1 MFKKVFSITII
12 AMLLFNV
19 NTFADTNILSN
30 QQQKVSKVM
39 FERDLKK
46 IIETKK
52 EIIEAAKKEQK
63 KSLGKILIYHTHTLE
78 EYSDGTTVI
87 DAGNDLAEKLNNL
100 GFEVDNVVDNFSVD
114 YNNAYASS
122 RNYLSNIDLTQYKLV
137 IDLHRDAAGSKII
150 RQLEDGDC
158 TVVKFV
164 FSTSNKN
171 YTEQQNLAN
180 KISANLQ
187 DIYDEDFTY
196 DKGIL
201 HFNQDLSNNI
211 VLIENGFIKEFQ
223 RLKADEQKQIGWTV
237 KRELA
242 KINYR
247 IHTDAIKDN
256 IIIPLEI
263 TKEQASFVYASE
275 ADVLNVALFGMTAKQ
290 WREQNP
296 DKKGNMRDYAE
307 VSQLVCLS
315 NLENLNA
322 YLIDN
327 GVSQQE
333 RLIELNKAAI
343 RQMKVLVEDTLKLTD
358 GSDEQ

>member
-78 EYSDGTTVI
+78 EYADGTTVV
-87 DAGNDLAEKLNNL
+87 DAGNDLAEKLNDL

-122 RNYLSNIDLTQYKLV
+122 RNYLSNIDLTQYKLI

-150 RQLEDGDC
+150 RQLEDGDY

-171 YTEQQNLAN
+171 YIEQQNLAN

-211 VLIENGFIKEFQ
+211 VLIENGFNTNTI
-223 RLKADEQKQIGWTV
+223 DEVKNSNTKIANAILQIF
-237 KRELA
+237 E
-242 KINYR
+242 
-247 IHTDAIKDN
+247 
-256 IIIPLEI
+256 E
-263 TKEQASFVYASE
+263 
-275 ADVLNVALFGMTAKQ
+275 
-290 WREQNP
+290 
-296 DKKGNMRDYAE
+296 
-307 VSQLVCLS
+307 
-315 NLENLNA
+315 
-322 YLIDN
+322 
-327 GVSQQE
+327 
-333 RLIELNKAAI
+333 
-343 RQMKVLVEDTLKLTD
+343 ED
-358 GSDEQ
+358 

>member
-19 NTFADTNILSN
+19 NTFADTNILSI

-46 IIETKK
+46 IIKTKK

-78 EYSDGTTVI
+78 EYTDGTTVV
-87 DAGNDLAEKLNNL
+87 DAGNDLAEKLSNL

-150 RQLEDGDC
+150 RQLEDGDY

-164 FSTSNKN
+164 FSTSNNN
-171 YTEQQNLAN
+171 YPEQQNLAN

-187 DIYDEDFTY
+187 DIYDDDFLY

-201 HFNQDLSNNI
+201 NFNQDLSNNI
-211 VLIENGFIKEFQ
+211 VLIENGFNTNTI
-223 RLKADEQKQIGWTV
+223 DEV
-237 KRELA
+237 KNSNT
-242 KINYR
+242 KIAN
-247 IHTDAIKDN
+247 AI
-256 IIIPLEI
+256 LQVFE
-263 TKEQASFVYASE
+263 E
-275 ADVLNVALFGMTAKQ
+275 
-290 WREQNP
+290 
-296 DKKGNMRDYAE
+296 
-307 VSQLVCLS
+307 
-315 NLENLNA
+315 
-322 YLIDN
+322 
-327 GVSQQE
+327 
-333 RLIELNKAAI
+333 
-343 RQMKVLVEDTLKLTD
+343 ED
-358 GSDEQ
+358 

>member
-78 EYSDGTTVI
+78 EYSDGTTVV
-87 DAGNDLAEKLNNL
+87 DAGNDLAEKLNDL
-100 GFEVDNVVDNFSVD
+100 GFEVDNVIDNFSVD

-150 RQLEDGDC
+150 RQLEDGDH

-164 FSTSNKN
+164 FSTSNNN
-171 YTEQQNLAN
+171 YPEQQNLAN

-196 DKGIL
+196 EKGIL
-201 HFNQDLSNNI
+201 NFNQDLSNNI
-211 VLIENGFIKEFQ
+211 VLIENGFNTNTI
-223 RLKADEQKQIGWTV
+223 DEV
-237 KRELA
+237 KNSNT
-242 KINYR
+242 KIAN
-247 IHTDAIKDN
+247 AI
-256 IIIPLEI
+256 LQVFE
-263 TKEQASFVYASE
+263 E
-275 ADVLNVALFGMTAKQ
+275 
-290 WREQNP
+290 
-296 DKKGNMRDYAE
+296 
-307 VSQLVCLS
+307 
-315 NLENLNA
+315 
-322 YLIDN
+322 
-327 GVSQQE
+327 
-333 RLIELNKAAI
+333 
-343 RQMKVLVEDTLKLTD
+343 ED
-358 GSDEQ
+358 

>member
-12 AMLLFNV
+12 ALLLFNV

-46 IIETKK
+46 IIKTKK

-78 EYSDGTTVI
+78 EYTDGTTVV
-87 DAGNDLAEKLNNL
+87 DAGNDLAEKLSNL

-122 RNYLSNIDLTQYKLV
+122 RNYLSNIDLTQYKLI

-150 RQLEDGDC
+150 RQLEDGDY

-187 DIYDEDFTY
+187 DIYDDDFLY

-201 HFNQDLSNNI
+201 NFNQDLSNNI
-211 VLIENGFIKEFQ
+211 VLIENGFNTNTI
-223 RLKADEQKQIGWTV
+223 DEV
-237 KRELA
+237 KNSNT
-242 KINYR
+242 KIAN
-247 IHTDAIKDN
+247 AI
-256 IIIPLEI
+256 LQVFE
-263 TKEQASFVYASE
+263 E
-275 ADVLNVALFGMTAKQ
+275 
-290 WREQNP
+290 
-296 DKKGNMRDYAE
+296 
-307 VSQLVCLS
+307 
-315 NLENLNA
+315 
-322 YLIDN
+322 
-327 GVSQQE
+327 
-333 RLIELNKAAI
+333 
-343 RQMKVLVEDTLKLTD
+343 ED
-358 GSDEQ
+358 

>member
-78 EYSDGTTVI
+78 EYADGTTVV
-87 DAGNDLAEKLNNL
+87 DAGNDLAEKLNDL

-150 RQLEDGDC
+150 RQLEDGDY

-171 YTEQQNLAN
+171 YSEQQNLAN

-201 HFNQDLSNNI
+201 NFNQDLSNNI
-211 VLIENGFIKEFQ
+211 VLIENGFNTNTINE
-223 RLKADEQKQIGWTV
+223 V
-237 KRELA
+237 KNSNT
-242 KINYR
+242 KIAN
-247 IHTDAIKDN
+247 AI
-256 IIIPLEI
+256 LQVFE
-263 TKEQASFVYASE
+263 E
-275 ADVLNVALFGMTAKQ
+275 
-290 WREQNP
+290 
-296 DKKGNMRDYAE
+296 
-307 VSQLVCLS
+307 
-315 NLENLNA
+315 
-322 YLIDN
+322 
-327 GVSQQE
+327 
-333 RLIELNKAAI
+333 
-343 RQMKVLVEDTLKLTD
+343 ED
-358 GSDEQ
+358 

>member
-30 QQQKVSKVM
+30 QQQKISKVM

-46 IIETKK
+46 IIKTKK
-52 EIIEAAKKEQK
+52 EIIETAKKEQK

-78 EYSDGTTVI
+78 EYADGTTVV

-150 RQLEDGDC
+150 RQLEDGDY

-164 FSTSNKN
+164 FSTSNNN
-171 YTEQQNLAN
+171 YPEQQNLAN

-187 DIYDEDFTY
+187 DIYDDDFTY
-196 DKGIL
+196 EKGIL
-201 HFNQDLSNNI
+201 NFNQDLSNNI
-211 VLIENGFIKEFQ
+211 VLIENGFNTNTI
-223 RLKADEQKQIGWTV
+223 DEV
-237 KRELA
+237 KNSNT
-242 KINYR
+242 KIAN
-247 IHTDAIKDN
+247 AI
-256 IIIPLEI
+256 LQVFE
-263 TKEQASFVYASE
+263 E
-275 ADVLNVALFGMTAKQ
+275 
-290 WREQNP
+290 
-296 DKKGNMRDYAE
+296 
-307 VSQLVCLS
+307 
-315 NLENLNA
+315 
-322 YLIDN
+322 
-327 GVSQQE
+327 
-333 RLIELNKAAI
+333 
-343 RQMKVLVEDTLKLTD
+343 ED
-358 GSDEQ
+358 

>member
-52 EIIEAAKKEQK
+52 EIIEVTKKKQK
-63 KSLGKILIYHTHTLE
+63 KSLGKILVYHTHTLE
-78 EYSDGTTVI
+78 EYADGTTVV

-137 IDLHRDAAGSKII
+137 IDLHRDAAGSKIVK
-150 RQLEDGDC
+150 QLEDGDY
-158 TVVKFV
+158 TIVKFV

-171 YTEQQNLAN
+171 YHEQQNLAN

-187 DIYDEDFTY
+187 DIYDDDFIY

-201 HFNQDLSNNI
+201 DFNQDLSNNI
-211 VLIENGFIKEFQ
+211 VLIENGFNTNTI
-223 RLKADEQKQIGWTV
+223 DEV
-237 KRELA
+237 KNSNT
-242 KINYR
+242 KIAN
-247 IHTDAIKDN
+247 AI
-256 IIIPLEI
+256 LQVFE
-263 TKEQASFVYASE
+263 E
-275 ADVLNVALFGMTAKQ
+275 
-290 WREQNP
+290 
-296 DKKGNMRDYAE
+296 
-307 VSQLVCLS
+307 
-315 NLENLNA
+315 
-322 YLIDN
+322 
-327 GVSQQE
+327 
-333 RLIELNKAAI
+333 
-343 RQMKVLVEDTLKLTD
+343 ED
-358 GSDEQ
+358 

>member
-78 EYSDGTTVI
+78 EYADGTTVV
-87 DAGNDLAEKLNNL
+87 DAGNDLAEKLNDL

-150 RQLEDGDC
+150 RQLEDGDY

-171 YTEQQNLAN
+171 YHEQQNLAN

-201 HFNQDLSNNI
+201 NFNQDLSNNI
-211 VLIENGFIKEFQ
+211 VLIENGFNTNTI
-223 RLKADEQKQIGWTV
+223 DEVKNSNTKIANAILQIF
-237 KRELA
+237 E
-242 KINYR
+242 
-247 IHTDAIKDN
+247 
-256 IIIPLEI
+256 E
-263 TKEQASFVYASE
+263 
-275 ADVLNVALFGMTAKQ
+275 
-290 WREQNP
+290 
-296 DKKGNMRDYAE
+296 
-307 VSQLVCLS
+307 
-315 NLENLNA
+315 
-322 YLIDN
+322 
-327 GVSQQE
+327 
-333 RLIELNKAAI
+333 
-343 RQMKVLVEDTLKLTD
+343 ED
-358 GSDEQ
+358 

>member
-46 IIETKK
+46 IIKTKK

-78 EYSDGTTVI
+78 EYTDGTTVV
-87 DAGNDLAEKLNNL
+87 DAGNDLAEKLSNL

-150 RQLEDGDC
+150 RQLEDGDY

-164 FSTSNKN
+164 FSTSNNN
-171 YTEQQNLAN
+171 YPEQQNLAN

-187 DIYDEDFTY
+187 DIYDEDFLY

-201 HFNQDLSNNI
+201 NFNQDLSNNI
-211 VLIENGFIKEFQ
+211 VLIENGFNTNTINE
-223 RLKADEQKQIGWTV
+223 V
-237 KRELA
+237 KNSNT
-242 KINYR
+242 KIAN
-247 IHTDAIKDN
+247 AI
-256 IIIPLEI
+256 LQVFE
-263 TKEQASFVYASE
+263 E
-275 ADVLNVALFGMTAKQ
+275 
-290 WREQNP
+290 
-296 DKKGNMRDYAE
+296 
-307 VSQLVCLS
+307 
-315 NLENLNA
+315 
-322 YLIDN
+322 
-327 GVSQQE
+327 
-333 RLIELNKAAI
+333 
-343 RQMKVLVEDTLKLTD
+343 ED
-358 GSDEQ
+358 

>member
-78 EYSDGTTVI
+78 EYADGTTVI

-100 GFEVDNVVDNFSVD
+100 GFEVNNVVDNFSVD

-122 RNYLSNIDLTQYKLV
+122 RNYLSNIDLTQYKLI

-150 RQLEDGDC
+150 RQLEDGDY

-171 YTEQQNLAN
+171 YSEQQNLAN

-187 DIYDEDFTY
+187 DIYDEDFIY

-211 VLIENGFIKEFQ
+211 VLIENGFNTNTI
-223 RLKADEQKQIGWTV
+223 DEV
-237 KRELA
+237 KNSNT
-242 KINYR
+242 KIAN
-247 IHTDAIKDN
+247 AI
-256 IIIPLEI
+256 LQVFE
-263 TKEQASFVYASE
+263 E
-275 ADVLNVALFGMTAKQ
+275 
-290 WREQNP
+290 
-296 DKKGNMRDYAE
+296 
-307 VSQLVCLS
+307 
-315 NLENLNA
+315 
-322 YLIDN
+322 
-327 GVSQQE
+327 
-333 RLIELNKAAI
+333 
-343 RQMKVLVEDTLKLTD
+343 ED
-358 GSDEQ
+358 

>member
-63 KSLGKILIYHTHTLE
+63 KSLGKILVYHTHTLE
-78 EYSDGTTVI
+78 EYADGTTVV
-87 DAGNDLAEKLNNL
+87 DAGNDLAEKLNDL

-122 RNYLSNIDLTQYKLV
+122 RNYLSNIDLTQYKLI

-150 RQLEDGDC
+150 RQLEDGDY
-158 TVVKFV
+158 TVIKFV

-171 YTEQQNLAN
+171 YIEQQNLAN

-201 HFNQDLSNNI
+201 NFNQDLSNNI
-211 VLIENGFIKEFQ
+211 VLIENGFNTNTINE
-223 RLKADEQKQIGWTV
+223 V
-237 KRELA
+237 KNSNT
-242 KINYR
+242 KIAN
-247 IHTDAIKDN
+247 AI
-256 IIIPLEI
+256 LQVFE
-263 TKEQASFVYASE
+263 E
-275 ADVLNVALFGMTAKQ
+275 
-290 WREQNP
+290 
-296 DKKGNMRDYAE
+296 
-307 VSQLVCLS
+307 
-315 NLENLNA
+315 
-322 YLIDN
+322 
-327 GVSQQE
+327 
-333 RLIELNKAAI
+333 
-343 RQMKVLVEDTLKLTD
+343 ED
-358 GSDEQ
+358 

>member
-46 IIETKK
+46 IIKTKK

-78 EYSDGTTVI
+78 EYTDGTTVV
-87 DAGNDLAEKLNNL
+87 DAGNDLAEKLSNL

-150 RQLEDGDC
+150 RQLEDGDY

-164 FSTSNKN
+164 FSTSNNN
-171 YTEQQNLAN
+171 YPEQQNLAN

-196 DKGIL
+196 EKGIL
-201 HFNQDLSNNI
+201 NFNQDLSNNI
-211 VLIENGFIKEFQ
+211 VLIENGFNTNTINE
-223 RLKADEQKQIGWTV
+223 V
-237 KRELA
+237 KNSNT
-242 KINYR
+242 KIAN
-247 IHTDAIKDN
+247 AI
-256 IIIPLEI
+256 LQVFE
-263 TKEQASFVYASE
+263 E
-275 ADVLNVALFGMTAKQ
+275 
-290 WREQNP
+290 
-296 DKKGNMRDYAE
+296 
-307 VSQLVCLS
+307 
-315 NLENLNA
+315 
-322 YLIDN
+322 
-327 GVSQQE
+327 
-333 RLIELNKAAI
+333 
-343 RQMKVLVEDTLKLTD
+343 ED
-358 GSDEQ
+358 

>member
-52 EIIEAAKKEQK
+52 EIIEVAKKEQK

-78 EYSDGTTVI
+78 EYADGTTVV
-87 DAGNDLAEKLNNL
+87 DAGNDLAEKLNDL

-122 RNYLSNIDLTQYKLV
+122 RNYLSNIDLTQYKLI

-150 RQLEDGDC
+150 RQLEDGDY

-171 YTEQQNLAN
+171 YIEQQNLAN

-201 HFNQDLSNNI
+201 NFNQDLSNNI
-211 VLIENGFIKEFQ
+211 VLIENGFNTNTI
-223 RLKADEQKQIGWTV
+223 DEVKNSNTKIANAILQIF
-237 KRELA
+237 E
-242 KINYR
+242 
-247 IHTDAIKDN
+247 
-256 IIIPLEI
+256 E
-263 TKEQASFVYASE
+263 
-275 ADVLNVALFGMTAKQ
+275 
-290 WREQNP
+290 
-296 DKKGNMRDYAE
+296 
-307 VSQLVCLS
+307 
-315 NLENLNA
+315 
-322 YLIDN
+322 
-327 GVSQQE
+327 
-333 RLIELNKAAI
+333 
-343 RQMKVLVEDTLKLTD
+343 ED
-358 GSDEQ
+358 

>member
-78 EYSDGTTVI
+78 EYSDGTTVV
-87 DAGNDLAEKLNNL
+87 DAGNDLAEKLSNL

-122 RNYLSNIDLTQYKLV
+122 RNYLSNIDLTQYKLI

-158 TVVKFV
+158 AVVKFV

-171 YTEQQNLAN
+171 YHEQQNLAN

-201 HFNQDLSNNI
+201 NFNQDLSNNI
-211 VLIENGFIKEFQ
+211 VLIENGFNTNTINE
-223 RLKADEQKQIGWTV
+223 V
-237 KRELA
+237 KNSNT
-242 KINYR
+242 KIAN
-247 IHTDAIKDN
+247 AI
-256 IIIPLEI
+256 LQVFE
-263 TKEQASFVYASE
+263 E
-275 ADVLNVALFGMTAKQ
+275 
-290 WREQNP
+290 
-296 DKKGNMRDYAE
+296 
-307 VSQLVCLS
+307 
-315 NLENLNA
+315 
-322 YLIDN
+322 
-327 GVSQQE
+327 
-333 RLIELNKAAI
+333 
-343 RQMKVLVEDTLKLTD
+343 ED
-358 GSDEQ
+358 

>member
-78 EYSDGTTVI
+78 EYADGTTVI

-150 RQLEDGDC
+150 RQLEDGDY

-171 YTEQQNLAN
+171 YHEQQNLAN

-211 VLIENGFIKEFQ
+211 VLIENGFNTNTI
-223 RLKADEQKQIGWTV
+223 DEV
-237 KRELA
+237 KNSNT
-242 KINYR
+242 KIAN
-247 IHTDAIKDN
+247 AI
-256 IIIPLEI
+256 LQVFE
-263 TKEQASFVYASE
+263 E
-275 ADVLNVALFGMTAKQ
+275 
-290 WREQNP
+290 
-296 DKKGNMRDYAE
+296 
-307 VSQLVCLS
+307 
-315 NLENLNA
+315 
-322 YLIDN
+322 
-327 GVSQQE
+327 
-333 RLIELNKAAI
+333 
-343 RQMKVLVEDTLKLTD
+343 ED
-358 GSDEQ
+358 

>member
-52 EIIEAAKKEQK
+52 EIIEVTKKKQK
-63 KSLGKILIYHTHTLE
+63 KSLGKILVYHTHTLE
-78 EYSDGTTVI
+78 EYADGTTVV
-87 DAGNDLAEKLNNL
+87 DAGNDLAEKLNDL

-150 RQLEDGDC
+150 RQLEDGDY

-164 FSTSNKN
+164 FSTSNNN
-171 YTEQQNLAN
+171 YPEQQNLAN

-196 DKGIL
+196 EKGIL
-201 HFNQDLSNNI
+201 NFNQDLSNNI
-211 VLIENGFIKEFQ
+211 VLIENGFNTNTI
-223 RLKADEQKQIGWTV
+223 DEV
-237 KRELA
+237 KNSNT
-242 KINYR
+242 KIAN
-247 IHTDAIKDN
+247 AI
-256 IIIPLEI
+256 LQVFE
-263 TKEQASFVYASE
+263 E
-275 ADVLNVALFGMTAKQ
+275 
-290 WREQNP
+290 
-296 DKKGNMRDYAE
+296 
-307 VSQLVCLS
+307 
-315 NLENLNA
+315 
-322 YLIDN
+322 
-327 GVSQQE
+327 
-333 RLIELNKAAI
+333 
-343 RQMKVLVEDTLKLTD
+343 ED
-358 GSDEQ
+358 

>member
-78 EYSDGTTVI
+78 EYADGTTVV
-87 DAGNDLAEKLNNL
+87 DAGNDLAEKLNDL

-122 RNYLSNIDLTQYKLV
+122 RNYLSNIDLTQYKLI

-150 RQLEDGDC
+150 RQLEDGDY

-196 DKGIL
+196 EKGIL
-201 HFNQDLSNNI
+201 NFNQDLSNNI
-211 VLIENGFIKEFQ
+211 VLIENGFNTNTI
-223 RLKADEQKQIGWTV
+223 DEV
-237 KRELA
+237 KNSNT
-242 KINYR
+242 KIAN
-247 IHTDAIKDN
+247 AI
-256 IIIPLEI
+256 LQVFE
-263 TKEQASFVYASE
+263 E
-275 ADVLNVALFGMTAKQ
+275 
-290 WREQNP
+290 
-296 DKKGNMRDYAE
+296 
-307 VSQLVCLS
+307 
-315 NLENLNA
+315 
-322 YLIDN
+322 
-327 GVSQQE
+327 
-333 RLIELNKAAI
+333 
-343 RQMKVLVEDTLKLTD
+343 ED
-358 GSDEQ
+358 

>member
-78 EYSDGTTVI
+78 EYADGTTVI

-122 RNYLSNIDLTQYKLV
+122 RNYLSNIDLTQYKLI

-150 RQLEDGDC
+150 RQLEDGDY
-158 TVVKFV
+158 TVIKFV

-187 DIYDEDFTY
+187 DIYDDDFIY

-201 HFNQDLSNNI
+201 DFNQDLSNNI
-211 VLIENGFIKEFQ
+211 VLIENGFNTNTI
-223 RLKADEQKQIGWTV
+223 DEV
-237 KRELA
+237 KNSNT
-242 KINYR
+242 KIAN
-247 IHTDAIKDN
+247 AI
-256 IIIPLEI
+256 LQVFE
-263 TKEQASFVYASE
+263 E
-275 ADVLNVALFGMTAKQ
+275 
-290 WREQNP
+290 
-296 DKKGNMRDYAE
+296 
-307 VSQLVCLS
+307 
-315 NLENLNA
+315 
-322 YLIDN
+322 
-327 GVSQQE
+327 
-333 RLIELNKAAI
+333 
-343 RQMKVLVEDTLKLTD
+343 ED
-358 GSDEQ
+358 

>member
-63 KSLGKILIYHTHTLE
+63 KSLGKILVYHTHTLE
-78 EYSDGTTVI
+78 EYADGTTVV
-87 DAGNDLAEKLNNL
+87 DAGNDLAEKLNDL

-150 RQLEDGDC
+150 RQLEDGDY

-171 YTEQQNLAN
+171 YIEQQNLAN

-201 HFNQDLSNNI
+201 NFNQDLSNNI
-211 VLIENGFIKEFQ
+211 VLIENGFNTNTI
-223 RLKADEQKQIGWTV
+223 DEV
-237 KRELA
+237 KNSNT
-242 KINYR
+242 KIAN
-247 IHTDAIKDN
+247 AI
-256 IIIPLEI
+256 LQVFE
-263 TKEQASFVYASE
+263 E
-275 ADVLNVALFGMTAKQ
+275 
-290 WREQNP
+290 
-296 DKKGNMRDYAE
+296 
-307 VSQLVCLS
+307 
-315 NLENLNA
+315 
-322 YLIDN
+322 
-327 GVSQQE
+327 
-333 RLIELNKAAI
+333 
-343 RQMKVLVEDTLKLTD
+343 ED
-358 GSDEQ
+358 

>member
-78 EYSDGTTVI
+78 EYADGTTVV
-87 DAGNDLAEKLNNL
+87 DAGNDLAEKLNDL
-100 GFEVDNVVDNFSVD
+100 GFEVDNVADNFSVD

-122 RNYLSNIDLTQYKLV
+122 RNYLSNIDLTQYKLI

-150 RQLEDGDC
+150 RQLEDGDY

-171 YTEQQNLAN
+171 YIEQQNLAN

-211 VLIENGFIKEFQ
+211 VLIENGFNTNTI
-223 RLKADEQKQIGWTV
+223 DEVKNSNTKIANAILQIF
-237 KRELA
+237 E
-242 KINYR
+242 
-247 IHTDAIKDN
+247 
-256 IIIPLEI
+256 E
-263 TKEQASFVYASE
+263 
-275 ADVLNVALFGMTAKQ
+275 
-290 WREQNP
+290 
-296 DKKGNMRDYAE
+296 
-307 VSQLVCLS
+307 
-315 NLENLNA
+315 
-322 YLIDN
+322 
-327 GVSQQE
+327 
-333 RLIELNKAAI
+333 
-343 RQMKVLVEDTLKLTD
+343 ED
-358 GSDEQ
+358 

>member
-63 KSLGKILIYHTHTLE
+63 KSLGKILVYHTHTLE
-78 EYSDGTTVI
+78 EYADGTTVV

-122 RNYLSNIDLTQYKLV
+122 RNYLSNIDLTQYKLI
-137 IDLHRDAAGSKII
+137 IDLHRDAAGSKIVK
-150 RQLEDGDC
+150 QLEDGDY
-158 TVVKFV
+158 TIVKFV
-164 FSTSNKN
+164 FSTSNNN
-171 YTEQQNLAN
+171 YPEQQNLAN
-180 KISANLQ
+180 KISTNLQ

-211 VLIENGFIKEFQ
+211 VLIENGFNTNTI
-223 RLKADEQKQIGWTV
+223 DEV
-237 KRELA
+237 KNSNT
-242 KINYR
+242 KIAN
-247 IHTDAIKDN
+247 AI
-256 IIIPLEI
+256 LQVFE
-263 TKEQASFVYASE
+263 E
-275 ADVLNVALFGMTAKQ
+275 
-290 WREQNP
+290 
-296 DKKGNMRDYAE
+296 
-307 VSQLVCLS
+307 
-315 NLENLNA
+315 
-322 YLIDN
+322 
-327 GVSQQE
+327 
-333 RLIELNKAAI
+333 
-343 RQMKVLVEDTLKLTD
+343 ED
-358 GSDEQ
+358 

>member
-12 AMLLFNV
+12 VMLLFNV

-46 IIETKK
+46 IIKTKK

-78 EYSDGTTVI
+78 EYADGTTVI
-87 DAGNDLAEKLNNL
+87 DAGNDLAEKLNDL

-150 RQLEDGDC
+150 RQLEDGDY

-164 FSTSNKN
+164 FSTSNNN
-171 YTEQQNLAN
+171 YPEQQNLAN

-196 DKGIL
+196 EKGIL
-201 HFNQDLSNNI
+201 NFNQDLSNNI
-211 VLIENGFIKEFQ
+211 VLIENGFNTNTINE
-223 RLKADEQKQIGWTV
+223 V
-237 KRELA
+237 KNSNT
-242 KINYR
+242 KIAN
-247 IHTDAIKDN
+247 AI
-256 IIIPLEI
+256 LQVFE
-263 TKEQASFVYASE
+263 E
-275 ADVLNVALFGMTAKQ
+275 
-290 WREQNP
+290 
-296 DKKGNMRDYAE
+296 
-307 VSQLVCLS
+307 
-315 NLENLNA
+315 
-322 YLIDN
+322 
-327 GVSQQE
+327 
-333 RLIELNKAAI
+333 
-343 RQMKVLVEDTLKLTD
+343 ED
-358 GSDEQ
+358 

>member
-63 KSLGKILIYHTHTLE
+63 KSLGKILVYHTHTLE
-78 EYSDGTTVI
+78 EYADGTTVV
-87 DAGNDLAEKLNNL
+87 DAGNDLAEKLNDL

-150 RQLEDGDC
+150 RQLEDGDY

-171 YTEQQNLAN
+171 YHEQQNLAN

-201 HFNQDLSNNI
+201 NFNQDLSNNI
-211 VLIENGFIKEFQ
+211 VLIENGFNTNTI
-223 RLKADEQKQIGWTV
+223 DEV
-237 KRELA
+237 KNSNT
-242 KINYR
+242 KIAN
-247 IHTDAIKDN
+247 AI
-256 IIIPLEI
+256 LQVFE
-263 TKEQASFVYASE
+263 E
-275 ADVLNVALFGMTAKQ
+275 
-290 WREQNP
+290 
-296 DKKGNMRDYAE
+296 
-307 VSQLVCLS
+307 
-315 NLENLNA
+315 
-322 YLIDN
+322 
-327 GVSQQE
+327 
-333 RLIELNKAAI
+333 
-343 RQMKVLVEDTLKLTD
+343 ED
-358 GSDEQ
+358 

>member
-1 MFKKVFSITII
+1 MFNKVFSITII

-46 IIETKK
+46 IIKTKK

-78 EYSDGTTVI
+78 EYTDGTTVV
-87 DAGNDLAEKLNNL
+87 DAGNDLAEKLSNL

-150 RQLEDGDC
+150 RQLEDGDY

-164 FSTSNKN
+164 FSTSNNN
-171 YTEQQNLAN
+171 YPEQQNLAN

-187 DIYDEDFTY
+187 DIYDDDFLY

-201 HFNQDLSNNI
+201 NFNQDLSNNI
-211 VLIENGFIKEFQ
+211 VLIENGFNTNTINE
-223 RLKADEQKQIGWTV
+223 V
-237 KRELA
+237 KNSNT
-242 KINYR
+242 KIAN
-247 IHTDAIKDN
+247 AI
-256 IIIPLEI
+256 LQVFE
-263 TKEQASFVYASE
+263 E
-275 ADVLNVALFGMTAKQ
+275 
-290 WREQNP
+290 
-296 DKKGNMRDYAE
+296 
-307 VSQLVCLS
+307 
-315 NLENLNA
+315 
-322 YLIDN
+322 
-327 GVSQQE
+327 
-333 RLIELNKAAI
+333 
-343 RQMKVLVEDTLKLTD
+343 ED
-358 GSDEQ
+358 

>member
-78 EYSDGTTVI
+78 EYADGTTVV

-122 RNYLSNIDLTQYKLV
+122 RNYLSNIDLTQYKLI
-137 IDLHRDAAGSKII
+137 IDLHRDAAGSKIVK
-150 RQLEDGDC
+150 QLEDGDY
-158 TVVKFV
+158 TIVKFV
-164 FSTSNKN
+164 FSTSNNN
-171 YTEQQNLAN
+171 YPEQQNLAN

-187 DIYDEDFTY
+187 DIYDDDFLY

-201 HFNQDLSNNI
+201 NFNQDLSNNI
-211 VLIENGFIKEFQ
+211 VLIENGFNTNTI
-223 RLKADEQKQIGWTV
+223 DEV
-237 KRELA
+237 KNSNT
-242 KINYR
+242 KIAN
-247 IHTDAIKDN
+247 AI
-256 IIIPLEI
+256 LQVFE
-263 TKEQASFVYASE
+263 E
-275 ADVLNVALFGMTAKQ
+275 
-290 WREQNP
+290 
-296 DKKGNMRDYAE
+296 
-307 VSQLVCLS
+307 
-315 NLENLNA
+315 
-322 YLIDN
+322 
-327 GVSQQE
+327 
-333 RLIELNKAAI
+333 
-343 RQMKVLVEDTLKLTD
+343 ED
-358 GSDEQ
+358 

>member
-78 EYSDGTTVI
+78 EYADGTTVV
-87 DAGNDLAEKLNNL
+87 DAGNDLAEKLNDL

-150 RQLEDGDC
+150 RQLEDGDY

-171 YTEQQNLAN
+171 YSEQQNLAN

-196 DKGIL
+196 EKGIL
-201 HFNQDLSNNI
+201 NFNQDLSNNI
-211 VLIENGFIKEFQ
+211 VLIENGFNTNTI
-223 RLKADEQKQIGWTV
+223 DEV
-237 KRELA
+237 KNSNT
-242 KINYR
+242 KIAN
-247 IHTDAIKDN
+247 AI
-256 IIIPLEI
+256 LQVFE
-263 TKEQASFVYASE
+263 E
-275 ADVLNVALFGMTAKQ
+275 
-290 WREQNP
+290 
-296 DKKGNMRDYAE
+296 
-307 VSQLVCLS
+307 
-315 NLENLNA
+315 
-322 YLIDN
+322 
-327 GVSQQE
+327 
-333 RLIELNKAAI
+333 
-343 RQMKVLVEDTLKLTD
+343 ED
-358 GSDEQ
+358 

>member
-52 EIIEAAKKEQK
+52 EIIEATKKKQK
-63 KSLGKILIYHTHTLE
+63 KSLGKILVYHTHTLE
-78 EYSDGTTVI
+78 EYADGTTVI

-122 RNYLSNIDLTQYKLV
+122 RNYLSNIDLTQYKLI

-150 RQLEDGDC
+150 RQLEDGDY

-164 FSTSNKN
+164 FSTSNNN
-171 YTEQQNLAN
+171 YPEQQNLAN
-180 KISANLQ
+180 KISTNLQ
-187 DIYDEDFTY
+187 DIYDDDFLY

-201 HFNQDLSNNI
+201 NFNQDLSNNI
-211 VLIENGFIKEFQ
+211 VLIENGFNTNTI
-223 RLKADEQKQIGWTV
+223 DEV
-237 KRELA
+237 KNSNT
-242 KINYR
+242 KIAN
-247 IHTDAIKDN
+247 AI
-256 IIIPLEI
+256 LQVFE
-263 TKEQASFVYASE
+263 E
-275 ADVLNVALFGMTAKQ
+275 
-290 WREQNP
+290 
-296 DKKGNMRDYAE
+296 
-307 VSQLVCLS
+307 
-315 NLENLNA
+315 
-322 YLIDN
+322 
-327 GVSQQE
+327 
-333 RLIELNKAAI
+333 
-343 RQMKVLVEDTLKLTD
+343 ED
-358 GSDEQ
+358 

>member
-46 IIETKK
+46 IIKTKK

-78 EYSDGTTVI
+78 EYADGTTVI
-87 DAGNDLAEKLNNL
+87 DAGNDLAEKLNDL

-150 RQLEDGDC
+150 RQLEDGDY

-164 FSTSNKN
+164 FSTSNNN
-171 YTEQQNLAN
+171 YPEQQNLAN

-187 DIYDEDFTY
+187 DIYDDDFLY

-201 HFNQDLSNNI
+201 NFNQDLSNNI
-211 VLIENGFIKEFQ
+211 VLIENGFNTNTINE
-223 RLKADEQKQIGWTV
+223 V
-237 KRELA
+237 KNSNT
-242 KINYR
+242 KIAN
-247 IHTDAIKDN
+247 AI
-256 IIIPLEI
+256 LQVFE
-263 TKEQASFVYASE
+263 E
-275 ADVLNVALFGMTAKQ
+275 
-290 WREQNP
+290 
-296 DKKGNMRDYAE
+296 
-307 VSQLVCLS
+307 
-315 NLENLNA
+315 
-322 YLIDN
+322 
-327 GVSQQE
+327 
-333 RLIELNKAAI
+333 
-343 RQMKVLVEDTLKLTD
+343 ED
-358 GSDEQ
+358 

>member
-78 EYSDGTTVI
+78 EYADGTTVI

-114 YNNAYASS
+114 YNNAYTSS

-137 IDLHRDAAGSKII
+137 IDLHRDAAGSKIVK
-150 RQLEDGDC
+150 QLEDGDY

-196 DKGIL
+196 EKGIL
-201 HFNQDLSNNI
+201 NFNQDLSNNI
-211 VLIENGFIKEFQ
+211 VLIENGFNTNTI
-223 RLKADEQKQIGWTV
+223 DEV
-237 KRELA
+237 KNSNT
-242 KINYR
+242 KIAN
-247 IHTDAIKDN
+247 AI
-256 IIIPLEI
+256 LQVFE
-263 TKEQASFVYASE
+263 E
-275 ADVLNVALFGMTAKQ
+275 
-290 WREQNP
+290 
-296 DKKGNMRDYAE
+296 
-307 VSQLVCLS
+307 
-315 NLENLNA
+315 
-322 YLIDN
+322 
-327 GVSQQE
+327 
-333 RLIELNKAAI
+333 
-343 RQMKVLVEDTLKLTD
+343 ED
-358 GSDEQ
+358 

>member
-12 AMLLFNV
+12 VMLLFNV

-78 EYSDGTTVI
+78 EYADGTTVV
-87 DAGNDLAEKLNNL
+87 DAGNDLAEKLNDL

-150 RQLEDGDC
+150 RQLEDGDY

-171 YTEQQNLAN
+171 YIEQQNLAN

-201 HFNQDLSNNI
+201 NFNQDLSNNI
-211 VLIENGFIKEFQ
+211 VLIENGFNTNTI
-223 RLKADEQKQIGWTV
+223 DEVKNSNTKIANAILQIF
-237 KRELA
+237 E
-242 KINYR
+242 
-247 IHTDAIKDN
+247 
-256 IIIPLEI
+256 E
-263 TKEQASFVYASE
+263 
-275 ADVLNVALFGMTAKQ
+275 
-290 WREQNP
+290 
-296 DKKGNMRDYAE
+296 
-307 VSQLVCLS
+307 
-315 NLENLNA
+315 
-322 YLIDN
+322 
-327 GVSQQE
+327 
-333 RLIELNKAAI
+333 
-343 RQMKVLVEDTLKLTD
+343 ED
-358 GSDEQ
+358 

>member
-78 EYSDGTTVI
+78 EYTDGTTVI

-150 RQLEDGDC
+150 RQLEDGDY

-187 DIYDEDFTY
+187 DIYDEDFIY

-201 HFNQDLSNNI
+201 HFNQDLSSNI
-211 VLIENGFIKEFQ
+211 VLIENGFNTNTI
-223 RLKADEQKQIGWTV
+223 DEV
-237 KRELA
+237 KNSNT
-242 KINYR
+242 KIAN
-247 IHTDAIKDN
+247 AI
-256 IIIPLEI
+256 LQVFE
-263 TKEQASFVYASE
+263 E
-275 ADVLNVALFGMTAKQ
+275 
-290 WREQNP
+290 
-296 DKKGNMRDYAE
+296 
-307 VSQLVCLS
+307 
-315 NLENLNA
+315 
-322 YLIDN
+322 
-327 GVSQQE
+327 
-333 RLIELNKAAI
+333 
-343 RQMKVLVEDTLKLTD
+343 ED
-358 GSDEQ
+358 

>member
-78 EYSDGTTVI
+78 EYADGTTVV
-87 DAGNDLAEKLNNL
+87 DAGNDLAEKLNDL

-122 RNYLSNIDLTQYKLV
+122 RNYLSNIDLTQYKLI

-150 RQLEDGDC
+150 RQLEDGDY

-171 YTEQQNLAN
+171 YSEQQNLAN

-187 DIYDEDFTY
+187 DIYDEDFIY

-211 VLIENGFIKEFQ
+211 VLIENGFNTNTI
-223 RLKADEQKQIGWTV
+223 DEV
-237 KRELA
+237 KNSNT
-242 KINYR
+242 KIAN
-247 IHTDAIKDN
+247 AI
-256 IIIPLEI
+256 LQVFE
-263 TKEQASFVYASE
+263 E
-275 ADVLNVALFGMTAKQ
+275 
-290 WREQNP
+290 
-296 DKKGNMRDYAE
+296 
-307 VSQLVCLS
+307 
-315 NLENLNA
+315 
-322 YLIDN
+322 
-327 GVSQQE
+327 
-333 RLIELNKAAI
+333 
-343 RQMKVLVEDTLKLTD
+343 ED
-358 GSDEQ
+358 

>member
-46 IIETKK
+46 IIKTKK

-78 EYSDGTTVI
+78 EYSDGTTVV

-122 RNYLSNIDLTQYKLV
+122 RNYLSNIDLTQYKLI

-150 RQLEDGDC
+150 RQLEDGDY

-171 YTEQQNLAN
+171 YPEQQNLAN

-196 DKGIL
+196 EKGIL
-201 HFNQDLSNNI
+201 NFNQDLSNNI
-211 VLIENGFIKEFQ
+211 VLIENGFNTNTI
-223 RLKADEQKQIGWTV
+223 DEV
-237 KRELA
+237 KNSNT
-242 KINYR
+242 KIAN
-247 IHTDAIKDN
+247 AI
-256 IIIPLEI
+256 LQVFE
-263 TKEQASFVYASE
+263 E
-275 ADVLNVALFGMTAKQ
+275 
-290 WREQNP
+290 
-296 DKKGNMRDYAE
+296 
-307 VSQLVCLS
+307 
-315 NLENLNA
+315 
-322 YLIDN
+322 
-327 GVSQQE
+327 
-333 RLIELNKAAI
+333 
-343 RQMKVLVEDTLKLTD
+343 ED
-358 GSDEQ
+358 

>member
-78 EYSDGTTVI
+78 EYADGTTVV
-87 DAGNDLAEKLNNL
+87 DAGNDLAEKLNDL

-122 RNYLSNIDLTQYKLV
+122 RNYLSNIDLTQYKLI

-150 RQLEDGDC
+150 RQLEDGDY

-171 YTEQQNLAN
+171 YIEQQNLAN

-201 HFNQDLSNNI
+201 NFNQDLSNNI
-211 VLIENGFIKEFQ
+211 VLIENGFNTNTINE
-223 RLKADEQKQIGWTV
+223 V
-237 KRELA
+237 KNSNT
-242 KINYR
+242 KIAN
-247 IHTDAIKDN
+247 AI
-256 IIIPLEI
+256 LQVFE
-263 TKEQASFVYASE
+263 E
-275 ADVLNVALFGMTAKQ
+275 
-290 WREQNP
+290 
-296 DKKGNMRDYAE
+296 
-307 VSQLVCLS
+307 
-315 NLENLNA
+315 
-322 YLIDN
+322 
-327 GVSQQE
+327 
-333 RLIELNKAAI
+333 
-343 RQMKVLVEDTLKLTD
+343 ED
-358 GSDEQ
+358 

>member
-78 EYSDGTTVI
+78 EYADGTTVV
-87 DAGNDLAEKLNNL
+87 DAGNDLAEKLNDL

-150 RQLEDGDC
+150 RQLEDGDY

-171 YTEQQNLAN
+171 YPEQQNLAN

-187 DIYDEDFTY
+187 DIYDEDFIY

-201 HFNQDLSNNI
+201 NFNQDLSNNI
-211 VLIENGFIKEFQ
+211 VLIENGFNTNTI
-223 RLKADEQKQIGWTV
+223 DEV
-237 KRELA
+237 KNSNT
-242 KINYR
+242 KIAN
-247 IHTDAIKDN
+247 AI
-256 IIIPLEI
+256 LQVFE
-263 TKEQASFVYASE
+263 E
-275 ADVLNVALFGMTAKQ
+275 
-290 WREQNP
+290 
-296 DKKGNMRDYAE
+296 
-307 VSQLVCLS
+307 
-315 NLENLNA
+315 
-322 YLIDN
+322 
-327 GVSQQE
+327 
-333 RLIELNKAAI
+333 
-343 RQMKVLVEDTLKLTD
+343 ED
-358 GSDEQ
+358 

>member
-78 EYSDGTTVI
+78 EYADGTTVV
-87 DAGNDLAEKLNNL
+87 DAGNDLAEKLNDL

-150 RQLEDGDC
+150 RQLEDGDY

-171 YTEQQNLAN
+171 YHEQQNLAN

-201 HFNQDLSNNI
+201 NFNQDLSNNI
-211 VLIENGFIKEFQ
+211 VLIENGFNTNTI
-223 RLKADEQKQIGWTV
+223 DEV
-237 KRELA
+237 KNSNT
-242 KINYR
+242 KIAN
-247 IHTDAIKDN
+247 AI
-256 IIIPLEI
+256 LQVFE
-263 TKEQASFVYASE
+263 E
-275 ADVLNVALFGMTAKQ
+275 
-290 WREQNP
+290 
-296 DKKGNMRDYAE
+296 
-307 VSQLVCLS
+307 
-315 NLENLNA
+315 
-322 YLIDN
+322 
-327 GVSQQE
+327 
-333 RLIELNKAAI
+333 
-343 RQMKVLVEDTLKLTD
+343 ED
-358 GSDEQ
+358 

>member
-78 EYSDGTTVI
+78 EYADGTTVI

-100 GFEVDNVVDNFSVD
+100 GFEVDNIVDNFSVD

-122 RNYLSNIDLTQYKLV
+122 RNYLSNIDLTQYKLI

-150 RQLEDGDC
+150 RQLEDGDY

-171 YTEQQNLAN
+171 YPEQQNLAN

-187 DIYDEDFTY
+187 DIYDDDFLY

-201 HFNQDLSNNI
+201 NFNQDLSNNI
-211 VLIENGFIKEFQ
+211 VLIENGFNTNTIDEVKNSNTKISINVKLCNFFVNN
-223 RLKADEQKQIGWTV
+223 LKK
-237 KRELA
+237 
-242 KINYR
+242 
-247 IHTDAIKDN
+247 AI
-256 IIIPLEI
+256 
-263 TKEQASFVYASE
+263 S
-275 ADVLNVALFGMTAKQ
+275 
-290 WREQNP
+290 
-296 DKKGNMRDYAE
+296 
-307 VSQLVCLS
+307 
-315 NLENLNA
+315 
-322 YLIDN
+322 
-327 GVSQQE
+327 
-333 RLIELNKAAI
+333 
-343 RQMKVLVEDTLKLTD
+343 
-358 GSDEQ
+358 